1 MEEMAK
7 KRVKDSET
15 EQSYL
20 LMHRHI
26 NGYGRLFGGQLVA
39 WIDELAGLVGRR
51 HCGHEITTACI
62 DNLNF
67 KHPAFLNDT
76 VVLVGRVT
84 YVGRTSMEVRV
95 DTYVEE
101 LATGIRKMINRAYVV
116 MVAIDE
122 NGRALPVP
130 GLILESPEQ
139 EAEWEGGKRRY
150 ADGCKSERN
159 NILQPRKPAR
169 PRFGSLRKDGR
180 NFRPLSEKK
189 QQPATQAAL
198 NQTGAQ
204 KAQLHFPQNSPY
216 ATNAAGQKNRK
227 LSRRQN
233 FCRSF

>member
-1 MEEMAK
+1 
-7 KRVKDSET
+7 
-15 EQSYL
+15 
-20 LMHRHI
+20 MHRHI

-62 DNLNF
+62 DNLNS
-67 KHPAFLNDT
+67 HPAFLNDT

-122 NGRALPVP
+122 NGRAPPVP

-139 EAEWEGGKRRY
+139 EAEGRAENAGMNWRKERHREG
-150 ADGCKSERN
+150 
-159 NILQPRKPAR
+159 
-169 PRFGSLRKDGR
+169 F
-180 NFRPLSEKK
+180 
-189 QQPATQAAL
+189 
-198 NQTGAQ
+198 
-204 KAQLHFPQNSPY
+204 
-216 ATNAAGQKNRK
+216 
-227 LSRRQN
+227 
-233 FCRSF
+233 